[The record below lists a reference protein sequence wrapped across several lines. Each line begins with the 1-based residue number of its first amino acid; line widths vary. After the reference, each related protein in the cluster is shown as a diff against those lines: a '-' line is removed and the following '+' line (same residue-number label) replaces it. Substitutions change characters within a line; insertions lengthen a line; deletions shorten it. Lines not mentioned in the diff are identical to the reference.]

1 MHFDIVSAWIE
12 YNFYTDDIDL
22 KIQKLKNWKESKD
35 WILKKDFEPI
45 NKGHLSFFVKGD
57 FKKEFP
63 SYNNGWDL
71 DYCWLIDT
79 KDTTISNNY
88 TYFEN
93 YGPVCYDSLTNV
105 IELQFKYYVE
115 SKDTNKYGNWIKFG
129 KFTMIKK

>member
-1 MHFDIVSAWIE
+1 M
-12 YNFYTDDIDL
+12 
-22 KIQKLKNWKESKD
+22 
-35 WILKKDFEPI
+35 
-45 NKGHLSFFVKGD
+45 
-57 FKKEFP
+57 
-63 SYNNGWDL
+63 

-88 TYFEN
+88 TYFET

-115 SKDTNKYGNWIKFG
+115 SKDTNKHGNWIKFG